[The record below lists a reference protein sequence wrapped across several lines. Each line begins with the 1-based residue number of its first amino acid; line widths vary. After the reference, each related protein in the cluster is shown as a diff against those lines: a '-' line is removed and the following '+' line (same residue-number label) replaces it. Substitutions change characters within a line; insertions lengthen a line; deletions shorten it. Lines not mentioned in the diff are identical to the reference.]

1 MSQLTIRNVNI
12 LDGTGTEAFYGDV
25 TIEDGRITGVGDATG
40 SVTNNTTEIDGNGLH
55 LAPGFIDTHSHDDGA
70 FFRHPGMEFKLAQGV
85 TSVVTGNCLLART
98 SIQQKRA
105 EASSLAFKRASLTLR
120 VTLRLYY
127 RTCLRST
134 T

>member
-40 SVTNNTTEIDGNGLH
+40 SVTNNTTEIDGDGLH

-70 FFRHPGMEFKLAQGV
+70 FVSPPRYGV
-85 TSVVTGNCLLART
+85 
-98 SIQQKRA
+98 
-105 EASSLAFKRASLTLR
+105 
-120 VTLRLYY
+120 
-127 RTCLRST
+127 
-134 T
+134 